1 MEAFENRFIKPF
13 DTVVN
18 FNEDFQS
25 SKHSCV
31 LLTSQGSEPPAEVD
45 RIDDV
50 VRTTTGGT
58 HFSRTIA
65 KRKKAPLK
73 ISNVRETS
81 SKVSSQRCIYR
92 HSSRKRSKSEK
103 VVQQSSHHYCL
114 FSKLSTQRYLKVPS
128 IASERERSV
137 AMQLP
142 VVHALHRPHLETTSV
157 CPNCFYPDHQQRASE
172 ESFWTYP
179 RLYQSLMDL
188 NSLEQ
193 YICDSRKP
201 MGFIPDN
208 RLNREKCNDEHLL
221 NSSAHTTK
229 GEDYLSFLHDEL
241 DVSRNETESSLAL
254 DIPTRDTKVNIS
266 GEESSSLCQELA
278 HRTVEVD
285 QVAKE
290 LVSIR
295 STEKKLRS
303 RLNDL
308 KSSDSIKSE
317 TVLSLKAKI
326 AELYADVESLRCAH
340 SQAIDHQ
347 TDLQEEVASLKRS
360 RDWYEKQMRLAQS
373 VRDHIEIEAE
383 RLRSLLKEG
392 NEINHR
398 LTHEN
403 ACLQAQLACDR
414 ASLAD
419 AKRNLSRQLESIR
432 VDMVEREAIF
442 ERIANE
448 RARLENLSVKRCEEV
463 SGLQVE
469 VRNLRSELEAADLQ
483 MARQRSRL
491 QQLEGE
497 LLNAESK
504 RIELQETLHAV
515 ESQYT
520 IQENHLR
527 EQMSLNAEALDRIKT
542 LEATHKKNELL
553 FSSTLEENSS
563 VAAALSA
570 ACKERDTLNSYLS
583 SLKENMAKIERSF
596 EKVRAEL
603 ELKNVQL
610 IRVMEQ
616 RDDLLKQLGVTQ
628 TQIESTNFI
637 AEKLR
642 CDEEEL
648 SIVLKGVRQEH
659 RDSLPNPK
667 SVLSVIDAAVQ
678 TSESHSLRSLN
689 RSAPQTTLMCQSAN
703 SFDSVSP
710 CRPWEEKAEIDL
722 CSLSKEYSVG
732 QLFSVKGSRAVSHV
746 EKPPLSQPNEE
757 QPPQFFTK
765 QPTTPPVIN
774 SDVVASASQFHVHSS
789 AIPKPPE
796 IRSSDIRLSGDSYHA
811 KGGLPQD
818 HCVIPLMDMWVDS
831 GALDYTKSI
840 TDLPPAYSPV
850 DALGNN
856 TTFSVQKLSWMDDPI
871 AVASLS
877 NSTNV
882 CGASDALNVSPVDT
896 LNKLKKEPNNS
907 FIGTSKLTSASCHVT
922 PLSAYFVT
930 NDPDAL
936 EGHFHAP
943 VVGLSDNVDQL
954 EISSRHELP
963 AVVRLPT
970 VCPNPSKSLN
980 GSNNAVCNFESVA
993 DSQNTLTH
1001 EKAVSSSN
1009 LVFKEQRFS
1018 YNTFVDFA
1026 VNASENTRAL
1036 CDGSSGYCSVD
1047 SAGKKLSSKSDCVS
1061 LLEQEKESLAKK
1073 LRAAIRKTG
1082 DLAAELTIAQRE
1094 AEMQMR
1100 VADRE
1105 IVARQQAINARQVAL
1120 SDLEHTREEM
1130 HRMQSEF
1137 EALRQETMYLREENC
1152 KLQNGREA
1160 YRFAHN
1166 EELQA
1171 LRAIIKTT
1179 TEHLATMSE
1188 SLRQT
1193 HDEKAFYQSEL
1204 ARLKGRI
1211 RAQLERYRLFNRL
1224 EPSASFK
1231 LSVGEGSRV
1240 VADSL
1245 AAIGIDI
1252 EGLED
1257 LLEEGNDLPLLHSKP
1272 IHGLNK
1278 CFETLQT
1285 EISQLEHQV
1294 VHHAMAVHDAVGNW
1308 TQQNESKRE
1317 NNDSVCRTGTN
1328 VLSDC

>member
-1 MEAFENRFIKPF
+1 IVRGMEAFENRFLKPF

-25 SKHSCV
+25 SKHLCV
-31 LLTSQGSEPPAEVD
+31 LLISLGSEPPAEVD
-45 RIDDV
+45 RITDV
-50 VRTTTGGT
+50 PRTTTSET

-65 KRKKAPLK
+65 KKKKAPIK
-73 ISNVRETS
+73 ISNVREIPC
-81 SKVSSQRCIYR
+81 KVSPQRRIYR

-114 FSKLSTQRYLKVPS
+114 FSKLSARRHLKMPFT
-128 IASERERSV
+128 ASERERSV
-137 AMQLP
+137 TMQLP
-142 VVHALHRPHLETTSV
+142 VIHALHRSHLKTTSV
-157 CPNCFYPDHQQRASE
+157 CPNCFYPDDFQQRTNE

-193 YICDSRKP
+193 YICESRKP
-201 MGFIPDN
+201 MGFIPDS
-208 RLNREKCNDEHLL
+208 RLNGEKCNGEHVL
-221 NSSAHTTK
+221 NSSGHTTK
-229 GEDYLSFLHDEL
+229 GDDYLSFFHDEL

-254 DIPTRDTKVNIS
+254 DIPTRDTKVDIS
-266 GEESSSLCQELA
+266 GVESSSLCQELA
-278 HRTVEVD
+278 HRTVDVD

-290 LVSIR
+290 PVSIR

-303 RLNDL
+303 QLNDL
-308 KSSDSIKSE
+308 KSSDSVKSE
-317 TVLSLKAKI
+317 TVLTLKAKI
-326 AELYADVESLRCAH
+326 AELYADLESLRCAH

-398 LTHEN
+398 LSHEN

-432 VDMVEREAIF
+432 VDMVEREVIF

-463 SGLQVE
+463 SVLQAE
-469 VRNLRSELEAADLQ
+469 VRNLRSELEAADIQ
-483 MARQRSRL
+483 MVRQRSRL

-497 LLNAESK
+497 LSSAESK
-504 RIELQETLHAV
+504 RIELQETLHSL

-520 IQENHLR
+520 IKENQLR
-527 EQMSLNAEALDRIKT
+527 EQMSRNAEALDRIKT

-583 SLKENMAKIERSF
+583 SLKENMAKIEKSF
-596 EKVRAEL
+596 EKVRTEL

-610 IRVMEQ
+610 ISVMEQ

-628 TQIESTNFI
+628 IQIESTNLI

-642 CDEEEL
+642 CDRKEL
-648 SIVLKGVRQEH
+648 SSVLKGVRQEINEH
-659 RDSLPNPK
+659 RDSLPKLK

-678 TSESHSLRSLN
+678 TDESDSLRCLN
-689 RSAPQTTLMCQSAN
+689 RSAPQTTLLCPSADN
-703 SFDSVSP
+703 FESVSP

-722 CSLSKEYSVG
+722 CSLSEEYSVD
-732 QLFSVKGSRAVSHV
+732 QLCSVKGSRVVSHV
-746 EKPPLSQPNEE
+746 EKLPLSQPSEE
-757 QPPQFFTK
+757 EPPHLLAK
-765 QPTTPPVIN
+765 QPTTPPLVN
-774 SDVVASASQFHVHSS
+774 SDVVASASQFHFHSRV
-789 AIPKPPE
+789 IPEPPE

-811 KGGLPQD
+811 KSGVPQD
-818 HCVIPLMDMWVDS
+818 HCVISLADMWVDS
-831 GALDYTKSI
+831 VALGYTKSI
-840 TDLPPAYSPV
+840 TDLPPANPPI

-856 TTFSVQKLSWMDDPI
+856 TTLLVQKLSWMDNPI
-871 AVASLS
+871 APASIP

-882 CGASDALNVSPVDT
+882 CGASDASNVFPVDT
-896 LNKLKKEPNNS
+896 LKLKKKPNNS
-907 FIGTSKLTSASCHVT
+907 FIGISKLKSAGCHET
-922 PLSAYFVT
+922 PLSAYFVS

-936 EGHFHAP
+936 EDDFHTP
-943 VVGLSDNVDQL
+943 VVGLNDNVDQL
-954 EISSRHELP
+954 EISSRPELP
-963 AVVRLPT
+963 AVVLLPA
-970 VCPNPSKSLN
+970 SKSPS
-980 GSNNAVCNFESVA
+980 GSNNTVCSYDSVA
-993 DSQNTLTH
+993 ASQNTLTH
-1001 EKAVSSSN
+1001 GKAVSSSN
-1009 LVFKEQRFS
+1009 LVFKEKRFS
-1018 YNTFVDFA
+1018 SNTYVDFA
-1026 VNASENTRAL
+1026 VNASENTRVL

-1047 SAGKKLSSKSDCVS
+1047 SAGKKLSGKSDCVD

-1094 AEMQMR
+1094 AEMQLR

-1105 IVARQQAINARQVAL
+1105 IVARQQAINARQIAL

-1137 EALRQETMYLREENC
+1137 EALRQEAMYLREENR
-1152 KLQNGREA
+1152 KLQGGREA

-1166 EELQA
+1166 KELQA

-1193 HDEKAFYQSEL
+1193 HGEKAFYQSEL

-1224 EPSASFK
+1224 ESSTPFK
-1231 LSVGEGSRV
+1231 LWVGEGSRG

-1252 EGLED
+1252 EGLEE

-1294 VHHAMAVHDAVGNW
+1294 VHHAMAVHDAVGSW
-1308 TQQNESKRE
+1308 TQQNER
-1317 NNDSVCRTGTN
+1317 
-1328 VLSDC
+1328 